1 MSSSLLSKIYHQV
14 SVKYQVSRKIS
25 NQEEY
30 QISRR
35 HQSQVSSIKENIKSR
50 RISSIKRTPPPSHP
64 IYEKNGKKDMSQY
77 QVSGSRRYLI
87 VIPSHSHMYILHKI
101 TLRLSI
107 ILPPPPKF
115 LNAPLPITSQVY
127 STPPCTPPSPPIEV
141 PLSDQL
147 FEMTSVTYYK
157 TLYTD
162 GAPKNNI
169 CIKATKI
176 QQSFRQLFN
185 ALLL

>member
-1 MSSSLLSKIYHQV
+1 MRKTAKRICHG
-14 SVKYQVSRKIS
+14 YQVS
-25 NQEEY
+25 E
-30 QISRR
+30 
-35 HQSQVSSIKENIKSR
+35 
-50 RISSIKRTPPPSHP
+50 
-64 IYEKNGKKDMSQY
+64 
-77 QVSGSRRYLI
+77 SRRYLI

-101 TLRLSI
+101 TLRYGNQVFHI
-107 ILPPPPKF
+107 IKYIYQLFYPPPKF

-157 TLYTD
+157 TLYID

-169 CIKATKI
+169 CIKTTKI
-176 QQSFRQLFN
+176 QQSFHQLFN